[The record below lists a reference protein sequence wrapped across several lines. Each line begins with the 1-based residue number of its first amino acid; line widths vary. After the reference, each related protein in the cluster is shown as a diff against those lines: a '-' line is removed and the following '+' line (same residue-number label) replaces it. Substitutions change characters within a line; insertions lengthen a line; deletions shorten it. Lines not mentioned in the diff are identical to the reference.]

1 MTSAKRARDDSAH
14 IRPKKMPD
22 MIADRIR
29 QMIARGQIGDGEWL
43 PTEPELME
51 RFGVSRP
58 TLREAFRLLEADSLI
73 TIRRGPP
80 GGARVTIPGPEAA
93 AAQFS
98 LLLTLSKTTLQ
109 DVYEARMVI
118 EPSCAR
124 QLAER
129 GSATNRRALIDEVE
143 HVRAALETPVEFGRR
158 TVQFHRRLVELS
170 GNRTLATVIG
180 MLTEVMQRQ
189 TARTYDE
196 THGKPDDLEANNRRA
211 LRAYER
217 LSELVQDRDGVGAEE
232 FWLKHMKVARSYF
245 LRNKADST
253 QIVDLLY

>member
-1 MTSAKRARDDSAH
+1 MTSAKRASPDNAP
-14 IRPKKMPD
+14 IRMKKMPEV
-22 MIADRIR
+22 IADRIR
-29 QMIARGQIGDGEWL
+29 LQIAREQIRDGEWL

-51 RFGVSRP
+51 QFGVSRP
-58 TLREAFRLLEADSLI
+58 TLREAFRLLEADSLV

-118 EPSCAR
+118 EPASAR
-124 QLAER
+124 RLAER
-129 GSATNRRALIDEVE
+129 GPAANRRALSAEVE
-143 HVRAALETPVEFGRR
+143 NVRAALDTPVEFGKR

-170 GNRTLATVIG
+170 GNQTLATVIG
-180 MLTEVMQRQ
+180 MLTEVVERQ
-189 TARTYDE
+189 TEQRYDE
-196 THGKPDDLEANNRRA
+196 TAGKPGDVDANNKRA

-217 LSELVQDRDGVGAEE
+217 LAELVQARDGDGAEA
-232 FWLKHMKVARSYF
+232 FWLKHMKAARSH
-245 LRNKADST
+245 LLSNGGDTT
-253 QIVDLLY
+253 QVVDLLY